1 MIKLKDILSELK
13 STKNLDKVNRA
24 KPYTIIWNN
33 GELVAMTKDAQP
45 PLTVNKLIPMERDE
59 MKKSIRIHDYDDWS
73 SFKDILRMQQAVK
86 DAIRAQIADETW
98 KIDIPMTDV
107 GKNIGSFKVSDFLAY
122 DASYTK
128 TIPIAFHGTTDRE
141 LESIK
146 SLGIT
151 PPSATEQELLKW
163 DDFYGPDSQ
172 DKTYWSTDFNRAEY
186 YANHAAEL
194 YKKKR
199 KKANPIV
206 IEIHDWPVSNITA
219 DDDFKSNM
227 SMIQL
232 IAAMQK
238 GKAAATDSFIQ
249 SIRSTAQFA
258 IKGRVPASKI
268 IKIHKVK

>member
-13 STKNLDKVNRA
+13 STKNLDKVNRN

-33 GELVAMTKDAQP
+33 GDLIAMIKGARP
-45 PLTVNKLIPMERDE
+45 PMTLSKMITMVIDE
-59 MKKSIRIHDYDDWS
+59 TKKSIRIQDYDDWS

-86 DAIRAQIADETW
+86 DVIRAQVADETW
-98 KIDIPMTDV
+98 EIDIPMTDV
-107 GKNIGSFKVSDFLAY
+107 AKNIGSFNISDFLAY

-146 SLGIT
+146 SLGIV
-151 PPSATEQELLKW
+151 PPSATDRELLKW
-163 DDFYGPDSQ
+163 DDFYGADSQ

-186 YANHAAEL
+186 YAKHAAAL

-206 IEIHDWPVSNITA
+206 IEIHDWPISNITA

-227 SMIQL
+227 SAIQL

-238 GKAAATDSFIQ
+238 GKAADTDSFIQ

-258 IKGRVPASKI
+258 IKGRVPANKI